1 VTGRLRALPLVG
13 QVLVAMGAA
22 VLVGAAGQVL
32 PPLANLTLV
41 VATLGLLAALAVLA
55 QWLWQHHHATD
66 WSTDFTSPATPRGR
80 DPRISLL
87 TGHVDA
93 AVSGDA
99 VAQSELHAVLRGLAQ
114 ERLRHRRGIVL
125 GAPEDDD
132 AARAAL
138 GPELTAY
145 LTTPPTTRLTAALV
159 GSFITTLEE
168 L

>member
-1 VTGRLRALPLVG
+1 VIARLRTLSTGG
-13 QVLVAMGAA
+13 QVLVALAAA
-22 VLVGAAGQVL
+22 VVVGAVGQAF
-32 PPLANLTLV
+32 PALANLALV
-41 VATLGLLAALAVLA
+41 VATVGLLAALAVLA
-55 QWLWQHHHATD
+55 QWLWQHQHGTDWATD
-66 WSTDFTSPATPRGR
+66 FSPPATPRGR

-99 VAQSELHAVLRGLAQ
+99 VAQSELHAILRGLAA

-138 GPELTAY
+138 GPDLTAY
-145 LTTPPTTRLTAALV
+145 LTTPPTTRLTAARV